1 MVRKFIFVLAG
12 WLLACSFAHAQ
23 QVLFLS
29 PDEDLAVAP
38 HTVYWG
44 LTTEAFKAFELEVG
58 AANMVDGRRLLSS
71 PTPDPTLFAGPK
83 VVVLTTTYA
92 RINPAWLPVLRNAML
107 TRPDLTFVMFPDGC
121 CLQADN
127 LTPIIDILNTGTGW
141 GMTGT
146 FYGASIASPLN
157 TNSLYSGSF
166 TGLNPLYGAHYQLL
180 SNVPSDNALYLAAGA
195 TPPAAGTTTDA
206 YGFFVPQ
213 QGFNGG
219 QGACVFLTA
228 DMSPFAG
235 SQPRRIA
242 TAFMSAATAVDGAC
256 KQSTREPDLVAT
268 VTGPAAPTIGSPA
281 TYTLTVAN
289 EGATNS
295 AATSATITIPA
306 GMTIDTTTLPA
317 GCSATGQVVT
327 CTVAALTATT
337 GTVSFPIVVTP
348 TLPGAVNVS
357 AAVNTVAGETSTANN
372 NATLAVAPAG
382 APDLVPT
389 LTGPAAP
396 PLGSPSNYVLTATN
410 QGNVASTDGA
420 VSVTLPAG
428 MTADPATLPAGCT
441 LTGQVVSCAPGTL
454 APGASTS
461 WTLPL
466 TPTLPGATSLTV
478 AVTGVTGETNTGNNG
493 TTFAMSP
500 SAALGV
506 QGVPT
511 LDVWALMALAGLL
524 PLLTRRRVRG

>member
-1 MVRKFIFVLAG
+1 MVRKLIFVLAG

-38 HTVYWG
+38 HTAYWG
-44 LTTEAFKAFELEVG
+44 LTNYAFDAFTTVAG

-83 VVVLTTTYA
+83 VVVLATTYA

-121 CLQADN
+121 CLTADN

-146 FYGASIASPLN
+146 FYGANIASPLN

-166 TGLNPLYGAHYQLL
+166 TGLNPMYGAHYQLL
-180 SNVPSDNALYLAAGA
+180 SNVPSDNALYLAEGV

-228 DMSPFAG
+228 DMSPFG
-235 SQPRRIA
+235 SVDQSNSIA

-348 TLPGAVNVS
+348 TLPGAAAAMAAAEAS
-357 AAVNTVAGETSTANN
+357 AASR
-372 NATLAVAPAG
+372 
-382 APDLVPT
+382 
-389 LTGPAAP
+389 
-396 PLGSPSNYVLTATN
+396 
-410 QGNVASTDGA
+410 
-420 VSVTLPAG
+420 
-428 MTADPATLPAGCT
+428 
-441 LTGQVVSCAPGTL
+441 
-454 APGASTS
+454 
-461 WTLPL
+461 
-466 TPTLPGATSLTV
+466 
-478 AVTGVTGETNTGNNG
+478 AVT
-493 TTFAMSP
+493 
-500 SAALGV
+500 
-506 QGVPT
+506 
-511 LDVWALMALAGLL
+511 
-524 PLLTRRRVRG
+524 